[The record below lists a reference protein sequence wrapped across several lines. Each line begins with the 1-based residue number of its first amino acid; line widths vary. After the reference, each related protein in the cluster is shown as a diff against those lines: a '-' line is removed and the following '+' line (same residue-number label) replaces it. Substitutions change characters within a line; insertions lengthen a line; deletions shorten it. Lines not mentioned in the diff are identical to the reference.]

1 MIDTLEK
8 QFNKERSTIEH
19 AIDTSNLTDENKAWL
34 RLLFHFLSYDGND
47 TLQNY
52 EVINTEADSFL
63 QNYSSSEKI
72 DFVKEYIRYRY
83 AVSPWGF
90 GGEFF
95 TGGGFYNGRLSNSFT
110 NTVAFG
116 FDVDI
121 YYKKTIFYLRELFG
135 ISGSI
140 KQDFNYKNY
149 WHENEPLI
157 LFFPELSVGYTVAET
172 RHFSLAPFGGIA
184 SAYIHLSPAV
194 ADTATNNVEL
204 PYKTTYVAGINIDF
218 KFSSSGDIA
227 YNVPYYKARAWYIR
241 LRLAYCA
248 TTFQELDPRFKGNI
262 FYFTIGVGVYGHKIK
277 RV

>member
-1 MIDTLEK
+1 MKTKHGYDCYFI
-8 QFNKERSTIEH
+8 
-19 AIDTSNLTDENKAWL
+19 
-34 RLLFHFLSYDGND
+34 FLSYNSND

-72 DFVKEYIRYRY
+72 GFVKEYIRYRY
-83 AVSPWGF
+83 AVSPWGV

-95 TGGGFYNGRLSNSFT
+95 SGGGIYNGRLSNSFT

-116 FDVDI
+116 FAVDI
-121 YYKKTIFYLRELFG
+121 SYKKTIFYFRELFG

-149 WHENEPLI
+149 WHEGEPLI

-184 SAYIHLSPAV
+184 SASISLPSAV

-204 PYKTTYVAGINIDF
+204 PFKTTYVAGIDIAF
-218 KFSSSGDIA
+218 KLSPSGNIA
-227 YNVPYYKARAWYIR
+227 YNIPYYKARAWYIR

-262 FYFTIGVGVYGHKIK
+262 FYFTIGVGAYGHKIK